1 MQPGNSKIRI
11 KFNKHGLMKYIG
23 HLDTMRYFQKVIRRS
38 GIDAAYSEGF
48 SPHQI
53 MSFAQPLS
61 VGVESNGEYF
71 DLEVKS
77 YTSASDMIDRMN
89 EVSADGIKVTD
100 IALLPEKSQKAM
112 ASVDAAE
119 YTVIFRPGHEPDWDI
134 DKAVELFNSAPS
146 VKVVKKTKKSVREI
160 ELKDLVHSVIIKE
173 TALKELFPEGP
184 LSGDVI
190 EDPEKKVPVI
200 LTVLSASSGDNVKP
214 AMLVKALRDLVIK
227 TDTVKDQ
234 DEEEYPGRTELLI
247 TREELFDKDM
257 KPLIEAG
264 STF

>member
-1 MQPGNSKIRI
+1 MKDGNSKIRI

-77 YTSASDMIDRMN
+77 YTSASDMKIKMN

-100 IALLPEKSQKAM
+100 IVLLPEKTPKAM
-112 ASVDAAE
+112 ASVEAAE

-134 DKAVELFNSAPS
+134 GRAVELFNSAPS
-146 VKVVKKTKKSVREI
+146 VKVVKKTKKSEREI
-160 ELKDLVHSVIIKE
+160 ELKDLVHSVLVKSM
-173 TALKELFPEGP
+173 ALKDVFPEGP
-184 LSGDVI
+184 LSGDII
-190 EDPEKKVPVI
+190 EDPEKMVPVI
-200 LTVLSASSGDNVKP
+200 HTVLSASSGDNVKP
-214 AMLVKALRDLVIK
+214 AMLIRALRDLMVK
-227 TDTVKDQ
+227 TDNVNDR

-257 KPLIEAG
+257 KPLIGAG

>member
-1 MQPGNSKIRI
+1 
-11 KFNKHGLMKYIG
+11 MKYIG

-38 GIDAAYSEGF
+38 GINAAYSEGF

-77 YTSASDMIDRMN
+77 YTSAADMIKRMN
-89 EVSADGIKVTD
+89 DASADGIEVTD
-100 IALLPEKSQKAM
+100 MALLPEKTPKAM

-119 YTVIFRPGHEPDWDI
+119 YTVVFRPGHEPDWDI
-134 DKAVELFNSAPS
+134 GKAVEVFNSTAS
-146 VKVVKKTKKSVREI
+146 VKMIKQTKKSEREI
-160 ELKDLVHSVIIKE
+160 ELKDLVHSVLVKD
-173 TALKELFPEGP
+173 TALKDVFPEGP
-184 LSGDVI
+184 LSGDII

-200 LTVLSASSGDNVKP
+200 HTVLSASSGDNVKP
-214 AMLVKALRDLVIK
+214 AMLIRALRDLLLK
-227 TDTVKDQ
+227 PGTADDQ

-257 KPLIEAG
+257 KPLIGAG

>member
-77 YTSASDMIDRMN
+77 YTSASDMKIKMN

-100 IALLPEKSQKAM
+100 IVLLPEKTPKAM
-112 ASVDAAE
+112 ASVEAAE

-134 DKAVELFNSAPS
+134 GRAVELFNSTPS
-146 VKVVKKTKKSVREI
+146 VKVVKKTKKSEREI
-160 ELKDLVHSVIIKE
+160 ELKDLVHSVLVKS
-173 TALKELFPEGP
+173 TALKDVFPEGP
-184 LSGDVI
+184 LSGDII
-190 EDPEKKVPVI
+190 EDPEKMVPVI
-200 LTVLSASSGDNVKP
+200 HTVLSASSGDNVKP
-214 AMLVKALRDLVIK
+214 AMLIRALRDLMVK
-227 TDTVKDQ
+227 TDNVNDR

-257 KPLIEAG
+257 KPLIGAG